1 MPMEQML
8 REAMLRQIAEQC
20 VAAMMA
26 VQLLN
31 AALGMLEEERV
42 QRQQQGTM
50 PDPQQTETTRNQL
63 WFSSHALLNAAANVS
78 KHLWPARRKRQ
89 DVQNAFPDRGKEL
102 RAILGVDHDS
112 PLNSRDVRNDFEHA
126 DERLE
131 EWWLDDANH
140 NLATR
145 TIGPIGMEW
154 SNVPGLITQHE
165 LFDPQRKAISFL
177 DHVIELEPLAQALAD
192 LYQRASA
199 ESDPTTRHERKAA
212 QESGDDVGNRPMPDD
227 PPISE
232 SEPE

>member
-31 AALGMLEEERV
+31 AALGRLDEERV
-42 QRQQQGTM
+42 HRQQHGGM
-50 PDPQQTETTRNQL
+50 ADPQQTEITRDQL
-63 WFSSHALLNAAANVS
+63 WFSNHALLNAAANVS

-89 DVQNAFPDRGKEL
+89 AVQDAFPDRGEEL
-102 RAILGVDHDS
+102 RAILGVDDNS
-112 PLNSRDVRNDFEHA
+112 PLNTRDVRNDFEHA

-131 EWWLDDANH
+131 EWWPDNANH

-154 SNVPGLITQHE
+154 SNVPGPITKHE

-177 DHVIELEPLAQALAD
+177 DHVIELEPLAQALANI
-192 LYQRASA
+192 YERASA
-199 ESDPTTRHERKAA
+199 ESDPRTRHERQMGQAGDKAVEDQSDTA
-212 QESGDDVGNRPMPDD
+212 GGNP
-227 PPISE
+227 
-232 SEPE
+232 